1 MGIGA
6 QDFVE
11 DFSVDIDVMTTFI
24 RNWFQK

>member
-11 DFSVDIDVMTTFI
+11 DFSVDIDAMTTFI
-24 RNWFQK
+24 LDRFQK